1 MKNLQQAI
9 DHARQVYEP
18 YRNTA
23 PECYTAMEHL
33 QLANWLEELQRA
45 RKTLG
50 LPDFTRDTCASEMIR
65 ISDLLKQATERI
77 NKLED
82 MLRSALDDTPA
93 CVDCI
98 LNDRIKQ
105 ILGEPHE
112 FKITHGKDIVRVER
126 SNA

>member
-1 MKNLQQAI
+1 MKTYETSKDYELQQTI
-9 DHARQVYEP
+9 DHHKRIFDSYQH
-18 YRNTA
+18 TA

-33 QLANWLEELQRA
+33 QLANWLEELQSA

-50 LPDFTRDTCASEMIR
+50 LPDFPRDTCASEMIR

-93 CVDCI
+93 CVDCT

-105 ILGEPHE
+105 ILNGGE
-112 FKITHGKDIVRVER
+112 
-126 SNA
+126 A